1 MTIKASKAANFG
13 NGKTIRVPGSKS
25 HTIRALILA
34 TMSEGNTKITNPL
47 KSADALST
55 AKAVQKIGAKVTFHD
70 EENYWL
76 VEGCGNNIHLPE
88 DEIDVGNS
96 GSLMYFI
103 SPVLATLPGRCVING
118 DESIQKRPVVHLT
131 DALTKMGANAF
142 SQKEG
147 SVCPP
152 FEFTGPINNN
162 KVLITEGKLSQ
173 YISGIMMASTRL
185 TGTTKLEL
193 TDPQETPYLSMTKY
207 WLDKYGVESTI
218 SDDYKNIS
226 VTGPVTLKAHDV
238 IIPSDWEAVAF
249 PLIAALIVNEN
260 IVISDID
267 DSGTQGDEKIV
278 ELLKDYGADIIWD
291 KKTKTLEVN
300 PQLKNKSKNE
310 KHLLN
315 RILSVKGTEKTI
327 NMAAYPDAICALCV
341 IACFADGKT
350 VFTDIDIC
358 RKKETDRIVVMT
370 ELLKSL
376 GADIEDKGDTLVI
389 NGHSP
394 FVKTPNGIE
403 NNPEFKMHG
412 GTVDSYL
419 DHRVAMSLACYGL
432 FLPETDAVY
441 VKDAECC
448 NVSFPGFFDTMNSSL
463 GTEFVSADK

>member
-1 MTIKASKAANFG
+1 MNIKASKAKNFG
-13 NGKTIRVPGSKS
+13 NGKSIRVPGSKS

-34 TMSEGNTKITNPL
+34 AMSEGTTKITNPL

-76 VEGCGNNIHLPE
+76 VDGAGKNLHLPA

-118 DESIQKRPVVHLT
+118 DESIQKRPVNHLT

-142 SQKEG
+142 CQKPD
-147 SVCPP
+147 SICPP

-162 KVLITEGKLSQ
+162 NVLVTEGKLSQ

-185 TGTTKLEL
+185 TGTTRLEL
-193 TDPQETPYLSMTKY
+193 TTPQETPYLSMTKY
-207 WLDKYGVESTI
+207 WLDKYGVTSTI

-226 VTGPVTLKAHDV
+226 VTGPVDLKAHDV

-249 PLIAALIVNEN
+249 PLIAALIANEH
-260 IVISDID
+260 IVITDID

-278 ELLKDYGADIIWD
+278 ELLQEYGADIVWD
-291 KKTKTLEVN
+291 KSAKTLEVN
-300 PQLKNKSKNE
+300 PQLKNKSADE
-310 KHLLN
+310 KYFLN
-315 RILSVKGTEKTI
+315 KILSVKGEQKEI
-327 NMAAYPDAICALCV
+327 SMAAYPDAICALCV

-370 ELLKSL
+370 ELLTSL
-376 GADIEDKGDTLVI
+376 GADIKDCGDTLVI

-403 NNPEFKMHG
+403 KNPEFKMHG
-412 GTVDSYL
+412 GKVDSYL

-432 FLPETDAVY
+432 YLEDKDAVF

-448 NVSFPGFFDTMNSSL
+448 NVSFPGFFTSMNENL
-463 GTEFVSADK
+463 GTEFSEDN